1 MKVSTLL
8 IGIGLLLSM
17 KMSAQSTLLSGLVTD
32 RANQRKLDN
41 VIVTL
46 KNPQGSI
53 VLYTETN
60 EEGEFCMEVASPKLQ
75 AYRLQFNLL
84 GYRKQEVPLD
94 GRTFRFIVSM
104 EQASIRIKE
113 VLVRAPRIGEQ
124 GDTLTYNVVSFANA
138 QDRSIGDV
146 LKRMPGI
153 QVDKEGKIMYNG
165 KNINK
170 FYIEGKDLLEGRYG
184 IATNGIS
191 HKDVARVEVMENHQP
206 IKVLTRFTHSDR
218 AAINLKLKDKAK
230 AKWLGNIDAAGGY
243 AEEEKEGLW
252 KTDLFGM
259 LIKNDLQNITMAK
272 SNNTGENIARNIRS
286 HYAGGF
292 SENHP
297 GQMEYVDIIPRNFSG
312 LEEERTLFNRSHLF
326 STSQLWETKKKMQI
340 KTQVDYLNNR
350 LDDNGQLATAYYL
363 PDGTEIIAENE
374 QARTK
379 QNSLKVQAALEINKE
394 NTYLKHLFGTTL
406 QWEDIHLQTTGT
418 YPNRQSA
425 HKPVYQA
432 GSHLTWMQRFGKQL
446 VTFTSNNQV
455 YLLPQHLEVRK
466 DGGNLYQST
475 DTKTFYTD
483 EKVSYSLALGKVVLS
498 LEGGASGLVR
508 SLETGMDGTALPEGR
523 LRNDLKTNYLK
534 LYTSP
539 RLEYSTH
546 SWNFTLGL
554 PVSYY
559 HYNLGETAHCQNQ
572 VLFAPSLG
580 IRWKATP
587 RLNLQVSGHWSP
599 QSYDLE
605 NYYNGAILKDY
616 RTVVKGYDTFH
627 HATSKS
633 VMGSLDYKY
642 TLAEFFANINVLHA
656 WNELPYQR
664 QLNFADSYLMYS
676 YKYAPVSSKSWL
688 VLGNACKGLDFLKGF
703 VALNAN
709 YSLSDMALIT
719 EGQAVDYRI
728 SAGNMAL
735 EVSGQPC
742 NWMDWMY
749 KVSYGFSRLESEIS
763 GNESLDNWL
772 HTTDLNF
779 WPVKNLFFTLSGEYY
794 RNEIT
799 ENNYK
804 DTWML
809 DAKLTYGWKDFEIY
823 VQTTNLL
830 NKKEYGYNIHSELTS
845 VQCMQRIRGREFLI
859 GFCWKKGG

>member
-1 MKVSTLL
+1 MKVSKLL
-8 IGIGLLLSM
+8 IGIGLLLGM
-17 KMSAQSTLLSGLVTD
+17 KLSAQNTLLSGTVTD

-53 VLYTETN
+53 VRYTETD
-60 EEGEFCMEVASPKLQ
+60 EEGEFSMEVARPELQ
-75 AYRLQFNLL
+75 AYCLQFSLL
-84 GYRKQEVPLD
+84 GYRRQEVQLD
-94 GRTFRFIVSM
+94 GRTFRFTVSM
-104 EQASIRIKE
+104 EQTSIRIKE
-113 VLVRAPRIGEQ
+113 VLVKVSRIGEQ

-170 FYIEGKDLLEGRYG
+170 FYIEGRDLLEGRYG

-206 IKVLTRFTHSDR
+206 IRVLTRFTYSDQ

-230 AKWLGNIDAAGGY
+230 AKWLGNMEVAGGY
-243 AEEEKEGLW
+243 AGEEKEGLW
-252 KTDLFGM
+252 KADLFGM
-259 LIKNDLQNITMAK
+259 LIKSDLQNITIAQ

-286 HYAGGF
+286 HYAGG
-292 SENHP
+292 SEGNRA
-297 GQMEYVDIIPRNFSG
+297 GLMEYVDIIPRSFSG

-350 LDDNGQLATAYYL
+350 LDDNGRMATAYFL
-363 PDGTEIIAENE
+363 PDGAKIVEENE
-374 QARTK
+374 QARAK
-379 QNSLKVQAALEINKE
+379 QNSLKVQVAWEINKD

-425 HKPVYQA
+425 DKPVYQA

-446 VTFTSNNQV
+446 VTFASSNQV
-455 YLLPQHLEVRK
+455 YLLPQHLEVWK
-466 DGGNLYQST
+466 DGFSLYQST

-483 EKVSYSLALGKVVLS
+483 EKASYSLALGKLVLG

-508 SLETGMDGTALPEGR
+508 SLETGMDGADLSEGR

-534 LYTSP
+534 LYANP

-572 VLFAPSLG
+572 VLFAPSFG
-580 IRWKATP
+580 IRWEATP
-587 RLNLQVSGHWSP
+587 KLNLQVSGHWSP

-605 NYYNGAILKDY
+605 DYYNGFILKDY
-616 RTVVKGYDTFH
+616 RTVVRGYDTFH

-633 VMGSLDYKY
+633 VMGSLEYKY
-642 TLAEFFANINVLHA
+642 PLAEFFANVNVWHA
-656 WNELPYQR
+656 WNDKPYQR
-664 QLNFADSYLMYS
+664 QLDFVGNYLVYS

-688 VLGNACKGLDFLKGF
+688 AMGNASKGFDFLKGF
-703 VALNAN
+703 VTLNAN

-728 SAGNMAL
+728 STGNMAL

-742 NWMDWMY
+742 RWMDWMY
-749 KVSYGFSRLESEIS
+749 KVSYGFSCLESEIS

-772 HTTDLNF
+772 HTSDLNF
-779 WPVKNLFFTLSGEYY
+779 WPVKNLFFTFSGEYY

-799 ENNYK
+799 ESNYK
-804 DTWML
+804 NTWML
-809 DAKLTYGWKDFEIY
+809 DAKVTYGWKDFEIY
-823 VQTTNLL
+823 AKATNLL
-830 NKKEYGYNIHSELTS
+830 NKKEYGYNVHSELTS

-859 GFCWKKGG
+859 GFCWKK